1 MQTVTFFGSV
11 LEYTNG
17 EKSFSPEL
25 CTNLQGVVD
34 ILAGRYGDPIKD
46 SLLDGSFFPL
56 VNGKGIMMTGGL
68 NTPLYPDD
76 RIEILPFVDAG

>member
-11 LEYTNG
+11 LENTNG
-17 EKSFSPEL
+17 EKSFMPEF
-25 CTNLQGVVD
+25 CANLQGVVD
-34 ILAGRYGDPIKD
+34 MLSDRYGDSIKEL
-46 SLLDGSFFPL
+46 LLDGSYFPL

-68 NTPLYPDD
+68 DTPLNPDD